1 MHKISYQGKY
11 SLTLEIKKL
20 NIGIH
25 LLTKIT
31 QGKIEYS
38 K

>member
-1 MHKISYQGKY
+1 MHKISYQLKF
-11 SLTLEIKKL
+11 SLAIEIKNL

-25 LLTKIT
+25 LVTKIT

>member
-1 MHKISYQGKY
+1 MHKIGDQGKY
-11 SLTLEIKKL
+11 SLTIEISTL
-20 NIGIH
+20 NIVIH
-25 LLTKIT
+25 LVTKIT